1 MSNRIDPLG
10 EAGLQFYSKVSAS
23 ISHEIKNSLAVINES
38 AGYLEDVTLMAK
50 KGMNVDMDRLQSLA
64 GTMLKQVQ
72 RTNTIIKNM
81 NRLAHSLDDPESQV
95 DLNSLLELMINL
107 SERTTVTRGFKVSAA
122 FPDAAITIT
131 THPFFL
137 ENLIWLILE
146 FAMNVTGD
154 VKTIK
159 IKPAKTDSGATISF
173 TGLEQITK
181 SAFDDFQADRVHMM
195 LAALNC
201 TLQADENKGMIT
213 LSLPENIN
221 EAGEIKKI
229 NKQGGLS

>member
-1 MSNRIDPLG
+1 MSNKIGILG

-50 KGMNVDMDRLQSLA
+50 KGMEVNMERLESLA

-72 RTNTIIKNM
+72 RTNAIIKNM
-81 NRLAHSLDDPESQV
+81 NRLAHSLDDPASQI
-95 DLNSLLELMINL
+95 DLNPLLELMISL

-122 FPDAAITIT
+122 FSDAAITVT

-137 ENLIWLILE
+137 ENLIWLILD
-146 FAMNVTGD
+146 FAMNVTGEA
-154 VKTIK
+154 KTIEML
-159 IKPAKTDSGATISF
+159 PAKTESGAEINF
-173 TGLEQITK
+173 TGLEKLTEK
-181 SAFDDFQADRVHMM
+181 SFNDFQTERVRLM

-201 TLQADENKGMIT
+201 TLQPNENKGTIT
-213 LSLPENIN
+213 IHLPENIS
-221 EAGEIKKI
+221 
-229 NKQGGLS
+229 QPVQ

>member
-64 GTMLKQVQ
+64 ETMLKQVQ
-72 RTNTIIKNM
+72 RTNAIIKNM
-81 NRLAHSLDDPESQV
+81 NRLAHSLDDPESQI
-95 DLNSLLELMINL
+95 DLNALLELMINL
-107 SERTTVTRGFKVSAA
+107 SERTTVTRGFKVFAA
-122 FPDAAITIT
+122 LSDTAVTIT

-137 ENLIWLILE
+137 ENLIWLILD

-154 VKTIK
+154 AKNIEL
-159 IKPAKTDSGATISF
+159 KPAKAEPGATISF
-173 TGLEQITK
+173 TGLEKLTQSEFNIFLT
-181 SAFDDFQADRVHMM
+181 QRVHLM

-213 LSLPENIN
+213 LNLPENITQP
-221 EAGEIKKI
+221 A
-229 NKQGGLS
+229 S

>member
-10 EAGLQFYSKVSAS
+10 EAGLEFYSKVSAS

-50 KGMNVDMDRLQSLA
+50 KGMNLDMDRLQSLA

-81 NRLAHSLDDPESQV
+81 NRLAHSLDDPASQV
-95 DLNSLLELMINL
+95 DLNALIELMINL

-122 FPDAAITIT
+122 FSDTALTIT

-137 ENLIWLILE
+137 ENLIWLILD

-154 VKTIK
+154 AKTIELLPVK
-159 IKPAKTDSGATISF
+159 AESGARISF
-173 TGLEQITK
+173 TGLEKLTA
-181 SAFDDFQADRVHMM
+181 SEFNDFQTERVRLM

-201 TLQADENKGMIT
+201 TLQTDENKGIIT
-213 LSLPENIN
+213 INLPETIT
-221 EAGEIKKI
+221 
-229 NKQGGLS
+229 QPVQ